1 MSVPYRIIICD
12 DQTLIRQSL
21 AIVLERQPGIEVAGE
36 AADGIEAVEQAALLQ
51 PDLILMDMRMP
62 RMDGI
67 EATRSIAQSYPDIK
81 IVALTTFEEDELI
94 TGCLEAGAIG
104 YLLKDLTPEEL
115 LKAIELIRSGE
126 SIVPASYLRKL
137 SGLMRSLGSAEA
149 NRAGGTP
156 PALSSASVQLTERER
171 EVLGLLL
178 EGCSN
183 KEISA
188 RLFLSETT
196 VKNHLS
202 SLFAKLD
209 VRDRTQAVIFAVE
222 NGLHLK

>member
-36 AADGIEAVEQAALLQ
+36 AADGIEAVEQAALLR

-67 EATRSIAQSYPDIK
+67 EATRSIAQAYPDIK

-149 NRAGGTP
+149 KRAGGTP
-156 PALSSASVQLTERER
+156 PALSSVSVQLTERER

>member
-36 AADGIEAVEQAALLQ
+36 AADGIEAVEQAALLR

-67 EATRSIAQSYPDIK
+67 EATRSIAQAYPDIK

-115 LKAIELIRSGE
+115 LKAIALIRSGE

-149 NRAGGTP
+149 KRAGGTP

>member
-36 AADGIEAVEQAALLQ
+36 AADGIEAVEQAALLR

-67 EATRSIAQSYPDIK
+67 EATRSIAQAYPDIK

-149 NRAGGTP
+149 KRAGGTP

-202 SLFAKLD
+202 SLFVKLD